1 MRSNSLPPTPPHKE
15 TIQLYNR
22 GWEVMDRK
30 RNWAIC
36 TLESK
41 HTHVIHT
48 HTGFFY
54 SGRQDLV
61 YTFKRKA
68 LVPTNSPKMAFFF
81 FC

>member
-1 MRSNSLPPTPPHKE
+1 MNNEEQQSPPPTPPHKE

-48 HTGFFY
+48 HTLASFIV
-54 SGRQDLV
+54 DD
-61 YTFKRKA
+61 KI
-68 LVPTNSPKMAFFF
+68 
-81 FC
+81 